1 VAKKSNHFFRYRD
14 TLTGRFAS
22 KRSWKGSKTQGG
34 TRFKRESVGKKKTTK
49 KKVPQA
55 GFIFRLTYKQSKS
68 SHLLESEFTFK
79 APHNVT
85 RKKVEKVLREWV
97 VTDELP
103 NGWEAPNFIDW
114 NSTGKGGKNYPAD
127 DAGVRSALDAVLND
141 ETAETETERESDGKI
156 IK

>member
-14 TLTGRFAS
+14 TLTGRLAS
-22 KRSWKGSKTQGG
+22 KQTWKRSKAQGG
-34 TRFKRESVGKKKTTK
+34 TRYKRESVGKKKKK

-68 SHLLESEFTFK
+68 SHLLESEFNFK

-97 VTDELP
+97 ATDELP
-103 NGWEAPNFIDW
+103 KGWEAPEVIDW
-114 NSTGKGGKNYPAD
+114 NSTGKNRNYDAD
-127 DAGVRSALDAVLND
+127 DERVRFALGAVLND
-141 ETAETETERESDGKI
+141 GTANTETERESDGKI
-156 IK
+156 VK